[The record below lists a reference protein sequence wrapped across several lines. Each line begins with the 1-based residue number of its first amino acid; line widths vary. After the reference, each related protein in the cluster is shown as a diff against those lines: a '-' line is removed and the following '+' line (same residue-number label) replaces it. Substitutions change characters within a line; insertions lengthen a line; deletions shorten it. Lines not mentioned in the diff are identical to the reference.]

1 MILPIQNADVA
12 DSFEEVAD
20 LLEIEHENRFRVRAY
35 RGASRTMGGHPRG
48 VEPWEEG

>member
-1 MILPIQNADVA
+1 MISPIQNSDVA

-35 RGASRTMGGHPRG
+35 RVAWGAQRRA
-48 VEPWEEG
+48 WEETLQSS